1 MGKAKKLKKA
11 EKIVVKVDTQKGKLE
26 KRLGKLDKVG
36 AKAQKKV
43 DKLSAKLAD

>member
-11 EKIVVKVDTQKGKLE
+11 EKTVAKVDKAKGKLE
-26 KRLGKLDKVG
+26 KKISKLDKTG